1 MQLKEWAFLG
11 NYEFFNS
18 KLKALATNELPPEKW
33 SYAGKS
39 DFGIL
44 RSYLYFTFEKL
55 WQEREDAGDPEKQQF
70 ISIRVYMTK
79 HGNRYIFTVSKILLM
94 GSSHG
99 GLQHFITVIRSNF
112 PTVQQ
117 MRFFLFVEQTIL
129 MIQVR

>member
-55 WQEREDAGDPEKQQF
+55 WQEREDAGDPET
-70 ISIRVYMTK
+70 I
-79 HGNRYIFTVSKILLM
+79 
-94 GSSHG
+94 
-99 GLQHFITVIRSNF
+99 HFYG
-112 PTVQQ
+112 
-117 MRFFLFVEQTIL
+117 
-129 MIQVR
+129 

>member
-55 WQEREDAGDPEKQQF
+55 WQE
-70 ISIRVYMTK
+70 
-79 HGNRYIFTVSKILLM
+79 L
-94 GSSHG
+94 
-99 GLQHFITVIRSNF
+99 VIPKNNNS
-112 PTVQQ
+112 
-117 MRFFLFVEQTIL
+117 FLW
-129 MIQVR
+129 MIM